1 MELQDENLKHIRIGL
16 TGGFGTG
23 KSTVA
28 DIFRELGA
36 YVVDADE
43 LARDHLKRGRKEY
56 QEVVS
61 VFGEEILDREERID
75 RKALA
80 DEVFKD
86 AGKLLK
92 LNRIIHPGVIKEI
105 ERRLESSRSPVRIA
119 VIPLL
124 FETGLAPG
132 FDYLI
137 VVKADREIMIQ
148 RVASVRDMN
157 EAEIDLRRHA
167 QLPLV
172 EKEKQADFIIDNN
185 GSIEETRDQVQ
196 LIWEKIT
203 GILKV

>member
-86 AGKLLK
+86 TDKLFK
-92 LNRIIHPGVIKEI
+92 LNQIIHPGVIKEI
-105 ERRLESSRSPVRIA
+105 EERLESSRSPIRVA

-124 FETGLAPG
+124 FEAGLAPG

-137 VVKADREIMIQ
+137 VVTADKEIMVR
-148 RVASVRDMN
+148 RVATARGMS
-157 EAEIDLRRHA
+157 EAGIDLRRKA
-167 QLPLV
+167 QLPLE
-172 EKEKQADFIIDNN
+172 EKAKQADFIIDNN
-185 GSIEETRDQVQ
+185 GSVEETRDQVK
-196 LIWEKIT
+196 LIWGKIT
-203 GILKV
+203 GNLKE

>member
-1 MELQDENLKHIRIGL
+1 MELKDGNLNHIRIGL

-43 LARDHLKRGRKEY
+43 LARDNLSRDKKEY

-61 VFGEEILDREERID
+61 VFGEQILDREGRID

-86 AGKLLK
+86 ADKLSR
-92 LNRIIHPGVIKEI
+92 LNQIIHPGVIKEI
-105 ERRLESSRSPVRIA
+105 EKRLVSSRSPVRIA

-132 FDYLI
+132 FEYLI
-137 VVKADREIMIQ
+137 VVTADREIMVQ
-148 RVASVRDMN
+148 RVAAVRYMS
-157 EAEIDLRRHA
+157 EAEIDLRRQA
-167 QLPLV
+167 QLPLG

-185 GSIEETRDQVQ
+185 GSIEETRDQVK
-196 LIWEKIT
+196 LIWKKIT
-203 GILKV
+203 KNLKV